1 MEANGKPATRFPF
14 QASSGIHL
22 MTAGV
27 LALVTAVGAVG
38 GPWRAAPGFFRQ
50 SAATLHA
57 QSVPSADRPPAGL
70 LELGDAA
77 KWLFDAAYAS
87 DWRTAAERMR
97 SVSQSASALPSNLP
111 KADLVGQL
119 QASVQYASDATNAR
133 DRVETMDEANTITR
147 LVADLS
153 SEYQGQLPYEARM
166 LGYYGR
172 QLELGLVA
180 GRPSMLAQSANALQS
195 AWTRLEPTMERR
207 GQVDEAKRFTDII
220 VQLAGARRPAD
231 YVAPTR
237 AELSEADR
245 IEKLLGQ
252 RP

>member
-1 MEANGKPATRFPF
+1 VEANGKPATRFPF
-14 QASSGIHL
+14 EASSGIRRV
-22 MTAGV
+22 TAGV
-27 LALVTAVGAVG
+27 LALIAAVGALG
-38 GPWRAAPGFFRQ
+38 SPSRAAPGFFRQ

-70 LELGDAA
+70 LELGEAA

-111 KADLVGQL
+111 KAD
-119 QASVQYASDATNAR
+119 
-133 DRVETMDEANTITR
+133 
-147 LVADLS
+147 
-153 SEYQGQLPYEARM
+153 
-166 LGYYGR
+166 
-172 QLELGLVA
+172 
-180 GRPSMLAQSANALQS
+180 
-195 AWTRLEPTMERR
+195 
-207 GQVDEAKRFTDII
+207 II

-245 IEKLLGQ
+245 VEKLLGQ